1 VDVDDSDVADFA
13 GGDGHVFQFLV
24 SRPGMGGSGEW

>member
-1 VDVDDSDVADFA
+1 VADFA